1 MSDIQKTAAGEAAD
15 KLAVVEAL
23 YRYCAGID
31 LRDQALLASSFSE
44 NTVLDLRP
52 AGKKAGFD
60 YPVIEGRDTV
70 TQALSTSL
78 AGVDTTH
85 SVSNPRVTGT
95 GDTAQ
100 MEALVEAQHV
110 PSADPARHYLMK
122 NRYDTRLERQG
133 PVWVTT
139 VAPLDEGGL
148 FCTPIGGPFW
158 TPIDTADH
166 RHS

>member
-1 MSDIQKTAAGEAAD
+1 MSDIEKTTVGEAAD

-44 NTVLDLRP
+44 NTVLDFRP
-52 AGKKAGFD
+52 AGVKAGFD

-85 SVSNPRVTGT
+85 SVSNPRVTVE

-110 PSADPARHYLMK
+110 PSADPTRHYLMK
-122 NRYDTRLERQG
+122 NRYDTHLERQG
-133 PVWVTT
+133 PVWVITHQ
-139 VAPLDEGGL
+139 
-148 FCTPIGGPFW
+148 I
-158 TPIDTADH
+158 IDNVWRTGDPSVLANI
-166 RHS
+166 